1 MKKEMKPAVDKKFLP
16 LIQKAKIYLE
26 KLQKGNESKN
36 LLKFLLRDMGQ
47 ITPEEFHHDG
57 GVE

>member
-1 MKKEMKPAVDKKFLP
+1 MKPAVDKKFLP